1 MVMMVLADR
10 AGGWGRGCTPMNFVC
25 AAQALNP
32 YHI

>member
-1 MVMMVLADR
+1 MVMMVLADP
-10 AGGWGRGCTPMNFVC
+10 GRGGGGGCTSMNFVC